1 MKLPKLSSRHCALA
15 PVVLLAAVLSA
26 PAVAD
31 TIYFA
36 DLFFPTFED
45 GSIRSITHDGFDLQD
60 VLPTGSGVRGLDVD
74 AAAGKIY
81 WVDVNAYAIRRANLD
96 GTNVEDLVT
105 TGLVF
110 PSAIALDVPGG
121 KFYWGDQVDETIQRA
136 NLDGTNV
143 EFVTS
148 TPFHRG
154 IAIDSAGGKVYWST
168 STNVSKGDIRRCN
181 FDGTDQEIVF
191 SSPDTNFKPA
201 DIALDLAAGKVY
213 WSDYVA
219 RAVRRGDING
229 SSYDNL
235 FSLFGYAPRGIALDL
250 ARGQLYIG
258 QDYGDEPTTG
268 RIYRIPLDGTFSELI
283 AWDLGL
289 VNDMVLLPDAP
300 PPACT
305 GDLNGDYLVDLQD
318 LAALLGHY
326 GTPSGASPGDGDL
339 DADGDVD
346 LQDLA
351 SMLANFG
358 TICP

>member
-1 MKLPKLSSRHCALA
+1 MKSFKLLSRCRALA
-15 PVVLLAAVLSA
+15 SISLLASILSA

-36 DLFFPTFED
+36 DLFFPTFDD
-45 GSIRSITHDGFDLQD
+45 GSIRTITHDGFDLET
-60 VLPTGSGVRGLDVD
+60 VVPTGSGVRGLDVD
-74 AAAGKIY
+74 PAAGKIY

-110 PSAIALDVPGG
+110 PSAIALDVAGG

-154 IAIDSAGGKVYWST
+154 IAINSAAGKVYWST
-168 STNVSKGDIRRCN
+168 STGVTKGDIRRCN
-181 FDGTDQEIVF
+181 LDGTETELVF
-191 SSPDTNFKPA
+191 ASSDTNFKPA

-219 RAVRRGDING
+219 RAVRRGDIQG
-229 SSYDNL
+229 SEYDNL
-235 FSLFGYAPRGIALDL
+235 FSLFGQAPRGIALDL
-250 ARGQLYIG
+250 SRGQLYIG
-258 QDYGDEPTTG
+258 QDFGDEPTTG

-289 VNDMVLLPDAP
+289 VNDMVLVPDAL
-300 PPACT
+300 PPACP
-305 GDLNGDYLVDLQD
+305 GDLNGDSLVDLQD
-318 LAALLGHY
+318 LAVLLGHY
-326 GTPSGASPGDGDL
+326 GTPDGGSPGDGDL

-351 SMLANFG
+351 TMLANFG
-358 TICP
+358 TTCP